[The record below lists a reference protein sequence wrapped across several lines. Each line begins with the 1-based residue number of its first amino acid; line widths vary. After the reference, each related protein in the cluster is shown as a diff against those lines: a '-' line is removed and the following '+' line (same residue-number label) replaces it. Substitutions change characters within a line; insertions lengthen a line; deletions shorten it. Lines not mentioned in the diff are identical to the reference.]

1 MFWEK
6 WNVQAIGNLA
16 HTEKCL
22 VFGKPLNIYIQY
34 LLHYSVRQ
42 HLKWEHFK
50 YFKHFNFHND
60 LKWYLRKVVDDD
72 PQSHAVDVKFVVKH
86 LDEAF

>member
-6 WNVQAIGNLA
+6 WNVQPIGNLA

-34 LLHYSVRQ
+34 LMHYSVRQ
-42 HLKWEHFK
+42 HLK
-50 YFKHFNFHND
+50 
-60 LKWYLRKVVDDD
+60 
-72 PQSHAVDVKFVVKH
+72 
-86 LDEAF
+86 